1 MGSVAQIDHECPE
14 CGGPGAVA
22 DGLVT
27 VDHKPACS
35 IGIRQAARRKR
46 TAAAAGEGTS

>member
-1 MGSVAQIDHECPE
+1 MSPPQVGHECPE

-27 VDHKPACS
+27 VDHKAACS

-46 TAAAAGEGTS
+46 TAAAAGEGTAS